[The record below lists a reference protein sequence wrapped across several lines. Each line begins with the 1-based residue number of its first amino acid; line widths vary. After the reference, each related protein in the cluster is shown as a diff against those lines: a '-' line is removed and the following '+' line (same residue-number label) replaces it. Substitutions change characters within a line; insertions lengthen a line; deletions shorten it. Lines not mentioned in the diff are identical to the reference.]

1 MERKDAKLKA
11 VIIGRIDRIQISKA
25 TKHVPLLK

>member
-1 MERKDAKLKA
+1 MERKGGKLNA
-11 VIIGRIDRIQISKA
+11 MIIGRIDRIQISKA